1 VRLSG
6 SSSLGADAG
15 ITGFSLSS
23 RRSGSHQLRPS
34 SAGCL
39 GGCEVRRPSRH
50 PNRPHRQLVWPD
62 DADRP
67 RMLNSRPELPIPNAA
82 AQTRIVSVARIR
94 LDSWKSV
101 RPFKEIFCDDIWE
114 FEPYLPSQ
122 PVRSPEA
129 NMRTP
134 LKTARYRG
142 NAIIGRLA
150 ASYRWRHSWQHA
162 IESHT
167 ATNGGF
173 IPVGRRSRVVSRS
186 HSGTLDIRPAVRRG
200 RERRRKIVV
209 ATRAAKRP
217 FQRAQAIGRRGAGPA
232 FCGYPP

>member
-1 VRLSG
+1 LSLYLVSLESVRLSVRLSG

-34 SAGCL
+34 WAGCL

-101 RPFKEIFCDDIWE
+101 RPFKEIFCDDISE
-114 FEPYLPSQ
+114 FESYMPSHA
-122 PVRSPEA
+122 VGSLWGAAGFLDSASPGMSRA
-129 NMRTP
+129 VLGPKLSSMR
-134 LKTARYRG
+134 R
-142 NAIIGRLA
+142 A
-150 ASYRWRHSWQHA
+150 ASGCREWRRRPYR
-162 IESHT
+162 
-167 ATNGGF
+167 
-173 IPVGRRSRVVSRS
+173 
-186 HSGTLDIRPAVRRG
+186 SGVRR
-200 RERRRKIVV
+200 
-209 ATRAAKRP
+209 
-217 FQRAQAIGRRGAGPA
+217 FD
-232 FCGYPP
+232 